1 MMARGFFE
9 EEAVKEPP
17 YPRAGY
23 AWYVVAILTLIYV
36 FSFIDRQILNLL
48 VKPIRRD
55 LAISD
60 TEMSLLMGLS
70 FALFYTFFGMPM
82 GRLADARSR
91 RAVIAI
97 GLAGWSLFTAA
108 CGLARNFTQML
119 LMRMGVGLGEAALSP
134 AAYSMI
140 SDYFPPNR
148 RATAISVYGMGI
160 YIGSGLAFLLGGV
173 VVGLASG
180 QETVAIPLLG
190 SIRPWQFIFFAVGLP
205 GVLAALLM
213 YTVREPLRR
222 ERMGRS
228 GEIALR
234 EVLGYVRRHKW
245 TFFCHNMSFA
255 LISFGAYAAAAW
267 NPTFFM
273 RSYGWSAARAGI
285 VIGIVVSI
293 AGSLGIVAGG
303 VFADRLAGRGYR
315 DSKMRVAL
323 YVTLACIPFAA
334 FTYLAPNAL
343 VASLMIAPL
352 VFLTSAPF
360 GIAPAAI
367 QEITPN
373 AMRGQASALYLFV
386 VNLVGLGLGPTA
398 AALITDFVFRD
409 DAAVAYSLLIVV
421 LASSMAA
428 AVLLWTGLRHF
439 IRTLDCLSKGV
450 TG

>member
-1 MMARGFFE
+1 M
-9 EEAVKEPP
+9 KETP

-23 AWYVVAILTLIYV
+23 AWYVVGILTLIYV

-48 VKPIRRD
+48 VKPVRRD

-60 TEMSLLMGLS
+60 TEMSLLMGFS

-91 RAVIAI
+91 RAVIGT
-97 GLAGWSLFTAA
+97 GLAVWSLFTAA

-180 QETVAIPLLG
+180 LETIQIPMLG

-222 ERMGRS
+222 ERMGKS

-234 EVLGYVRRHKW
+234 EVLAYIRRNKW
-245 TFFCHNMSFA
+245 TFFCHNMGFA
-255 LISFGAYAAAAW
+255 LISFGAYAAASW

-285 VIGIVVSI
+285 VIGIVVTI

-334 FTYLAPNAL
+334 GTYLAPNAL
-343 VASLMIAPL
+343 VATLMITPL

-409 DAAVAYSLLIVV
+409 DAAVAYSLLLVV

-428 AVLLWTGLRHF
+428 AVLLSTGLRHF
-439 IRTLDCLSKGV
+439 LHTLDDLSKGV